1 MKIIFDDDAWDQYLS
16 LLQDDPKLI
25 KKLNVLIR
33 ECQRN
38 PFDGTGKPEPL
49 RGNLKGWWS
58 RRINQEH
65 RLVYRVTGDEG
76 RQSLEIIQCR
86 FHY

>member
-1 MKIIFDDDAWDQYLS
+1 MKIIVDDDAWDQYLS
-16 LLQDDPKLI
+16 LLKDDPKLI

-49 RGNLKGWWS
+49 CGNLKGWWS

>member
-1 MKIIFDDDAWDQYLS
+1 MKIIFDDDAWDQYVS